1 MDLEHQRNKPDISAT
16 VVSMADGG
24 PAVLIVEDDPDVCT
38 ALKTIFM
45 RAGYRVL
52 TAANGSEAIDL
63 THRWR
68 PDLMLLD
75 VSMPGITGLDV
86 CRIVRADP
94 DLPNVAI
101 LMVSSWAFATDF
113 EAGLAAG
120 ADGYLVKPFS
130 NDEVLARAQALLD
143 RRRQPTADGPA

>member
-1 MDLEHQRNKPDISAT
+1 VAPEQAGHFSYG
-16 VVSMADGG
+16 VSMADGG
-24 PAVLIVEDDPDVCT
+24 STVLIAEDDPDVCT

-52 TAANGSEAIDL
+52 SAADGSATIDL

-68 PDLMLLD
+68 PDLLLLD

-94 DLPNVAI
+94 DLSHVAV
-101 LMVSSWAFATDF
+101 LMVSSWAFASDF

-120 ADGYLVKPFS
+120 ADGYLVKPFN
-130 NDEVLARAQALLD
+130 NDEVLARAEALLD
-143 RRRQPTADGPA
+143 RPRQPPAHGPA

>member
-1 MDLEHQRNKPDISAT
+1 
-16 VVSMADGG
+16 MADGG
-24 PAVLIVEDDPDVCT
+24 SAPTVLIAEDDPDVCT

-52 TAANGSEAIDL
+52 TAPDGTAAVDL

-68 PDLMLLD
+68 PDLLLLD

-86 CRIVRADP
+86 SRIVRAEP
-94 DLPNVAI
+94 ALSHVAV
-101 LMVSSWAFATDF
+101 LMVSSWAFATDL

-130 NDEVLARAQALLD
+130 NDEVLARAEAVLD
-143 RRRQPTADGPA
+143 RRRQPSADGPV

>member
-1 MDLEHQRNKPDISAT
+1 MADAGTGAT
-16 VVSMADGG
+16 V
-24 PAVLIVEDDPDVCT
+24 LIAEDDPDVCT

-52 TAANGSEAIDL
+52 TAADGTAAIDL

-68 PDLMLLD
+68 PDILLLD

-86 CRIVRADP
+86 CRIVRADRS
-94 DLPNVAI
+94 LTQTAI
-101 LMVSSWAFATDF
+101 LMVSSWAFASDF

-130 NDEVLARAQALLD
+130 NDEVLERAQALLD
-143 RRRQPTADGPA
+143 RRRQPTPDAPA

>member
-1 MDLEHQRNKPDISAT
+1 MADAGSAAT
-16 VVSMADGG
+16 V
-24 PAVLIVEDDPDVCT
+24 LIAEDDPDVCT

-52 TAANGSEAIDL
+52 TAADGTAAIDMV
-63 THRWR
+63 HRWR
-68 PDLMLLD
+68 PDLLLLD

-94 DLPNVAI
+94 DSAGMAV

-130 NDEVLARAQALLD
+130 NDEVLERADALLR
-143 RRRQPTADGPA
+143 RRRQPTPDGTA